1 MKRIVFL
8 TLVALLFLNLPAFA
22 QIPIQFKSS
31 QSDTLHTVYIWHAD
45 KLREDTTDSLKTQ
58 SLVGNV
64 KLQEE
69 KTFFYCDSVV
79 LNHKLNIVEAFG
91 NVHIN
96 DSDTTNI
103 FSQYMKYFVDTKY
116 VIYQKKV
123 TMTDGNGTLYTD
135 DMQYDMKQEIGTYQ
149 NGGKVINGSS
159 VLTSKEGT
167 YYADTKDVYFKK
179 DVVLTD
185 PAYDLKTD
193 SLLYNT
199 QSQLATFITLTHITD
214 SSGNTIVTKQGF
226 YDLKHHNAQFGKRPT
241 IRQGSQRI
249 TGDDVRIDD
258 STGKSVADGNAVYFD
273 TTQGISVI
281 ANHMIVDKKSKTFF
295 ATEHPLMILKQ
306 EEDSIY
312 ISADTLFSGKLS
324 DLLEADSIARY
335 NDSVKT
341 ERQRIK
347 DSIHSDS
354 VRKAQIR
361 VADSLRVIYV
371 LTAKENQRKKDSLAL
386 VHIEISDSVL
396 LREIIAEEKSLSPT
410 DDSKAGSKNRVK
422 KRSIKPP
429 VAEKDSTKNNIAI
442 DKNNLK
448 DSSKLIL
455 PKFKDSLSAKAARVN
470 DSSAKSRAVV
480 KDSLKANL
488 PPAHLVTGQNS
499 RVPPGDSI
507 KQTPAPMQNDTS
519 KKVYA
524 INVNPTND
532 SANRYLQAYHHV
544 RIFSDSLQA
553 VSDSLFYS
561 AKDSVFRL
569 FTNPIVWANGNQ
581 ITGDTI
587 YLFTKNKKA
596 SRLYVFENGLVINKV
611 GTNLYN
617 QIKGI
622 TLNGYFKDGVIDYM
636 RAKGNA
642 ESIYYA
648 QDDSKAFFGVNQ
660 SKADVIDMIFLNKDL
675 NKVILRNEAE
685 GTMYPIKKVNFD
697 DMRLRNFKWL
707 DDKRPKSKY
716 ELFGQ

>member
-8 TLVALLFLNLPAFA
+8 NLVALLFSNLPAFA
-22 QIPIQFKSS
+22 QIPIHFKSS

-45 KLREDTTDSLKTQ
+45 KLREDTKDSLKTQ

-116 VIYQKKV
+116 VIFQKKV

-135 DMQYDMKQEIGTYQ
+135 DMQYDMKQKIGTYQ

-179 DVVLTD
+179 EVVLTD

-214 SSGNTIVTKQGF
+214 SSGNTIVTRQGF
-226 YDLKHHNAQFGKRPT
+226 YDLKHHNAQFTKRPT

-258 STGKSVADGNAVYFD
+258 STGKSVADGNAVYID

-281 ANHMIVDKKSKTFF
+281 ANHMIVDKKTKTFF

-341 ERQRIK
+341 ERQRVK
-347 DSIHSDS
+347 DSIHTDS
-354 VRKAQIR
+354 VRKVQTR
-361 VADSLRVIYV
+361 VADSLKVIYV
-371 LTAKENQRKKDSLAL
+371 LTVKENQRKKDSLAL
-386 VHIEISDSVL
+386 VHIEIPDSVL
-396 LREIIAEEKSLSPT
+396 LREIIEEEKSLTPT
-410 DDSKAGSKNRVK
+410 EDIKSGSKNRVK
-422 KRSIKPP
+422 KRAIKPP

-442 DKNNLK
+442 DKNNLT

-455 PKFKDSLSAKAARVN
+455 PKFKDSLTAKATRVN
-470 DSSAKSRAVV
+470 
-480 KDSLKANL
+480 DSLKAN
-488 PPAHLVTGQNS
+488 PPQAHLVTQQNKEVS
-499 RVPPGDSI
+499 PRDSV
-507 KQTPAPMQNDTS
+507 KQTAAPMQNDTS

-675 NKVILRNEAE
+675 NKVILRNDAE

>member
-1 MKRIVFL
+1 
-8 TLVALLFLNLPAFA
+8 
-22 QIPIQFKSS
+22 
-31 QSDTLHTVYIWHAD
+31 
-45 KLREDTTDSLKTQ
+45 
-58 SLVGNV
+58 
-64 KLQEE
+64 
-69 KTFFYCDSVV
+69 
-79 LNHKLNIVEAFG
+79 
-91 NVHIN
+91 
-96 DSDTTNI
+96 
-103 FSQYMKYFVDTKY
+103 
-116 VIYQKKV
+116 
-123 TMTDGNGTLYTD
+123 
-135 DMQYDMKQEIGTYQ
+135 
-149 NGGKVINGSS
+149 
-159 VLTSKEGT
+159 
-167 YYADTKDVYFKK
+167 
-179 DVVLTD
+179 
-185 PAYDLKTD
+185 
-193 SLLYNT
+193 
-199 QSQLATFITLTHITD
+199 
-214 SSGNTIVTKQGF
+214 
-226 YDLKHHNAQFGKRPT
+226 
-241 IRQGSQRI
+241 
-249 TGDDVRIDD
+249 
-258 STGKSVADGNAVYFD
+258 
-273 TTQGISVI
+273 
-281 ANHMIVDKKSKTFF
+281 FF

-341 ERQRIK
+341 ERQRVK
-347 DSIHSDS
+347 DSIHTDS
-354 VRKAQIR
+354 VRKVQTR
-361 VADSLRVIYV
+361 VADSLKVIYV
-371 LTAKENQRKKDSLAL
+371 LTVKENQRKKDSLAL
-386 VHIEISDSVL
+386 VHIEIPDSVL
-396 LREIIAEEKSLSPT
+396 LREIIEEEKSLTPT
-410 DDSKAGSKNRVK
+410 EDIKSGSKNRVK
-422 KRSIKPP
+422 KRAIKPP

-442 DKNNLK
+442 DKNNLT

-455 PKFKDSLSAKAARVN
+455 PKFKDSLTAKATRVN
-470 DSSAKSRAVV
+470 
-480 KDSLKANL
+480 DSLKAN
-488 PPAHLVTGQNS
+488 PPQAHLVTQQNKEVS
-499 RVPPGDSI
+499 PRDSV
-507 KQTPAPMQNDTS
+507 KQTAAPMQNDTS

-675 NKVILRNEAE
+675 NKVILRNDAE